1 MAQFAT
7 QRVGVAD
14 TQVEFIKLPPHSVEA
29 EQSVLG
35 GLLLENAAWDKIA
48 DMIGES
54 DFYRA
59 DHRLIYRHISKLVG
73 NSRPADVITVSE
85 SLESTKELEGI
96 GGRDSPRARSQTKRP
111 SAKLPP
117 DAHNRRGSAET

>member
-7 QRVGVAD
+7 QRVGMAD
-14 TQVEFIKLPPHSVEA
+14 TQVELIKLPPHSVEA

-35 GLLLENAAWDKIA
+35 GLLLDNPAWDKIA

-59 DHRLIYRHISKLVG
+59 DHRLIYRHICKLIG
-73 NSRPADVITVSE
+73 SSRPADVITVSE
-85 SLESTKELEGI
+85 SLDSTRELEGI
-96 GGRDSPRARSQTKRP
+96 GGASGSWGPPRKKTTPAEKPGRARVGGK
-111 SAKLPP
+111 
-117 DAHNRRGSAET
+117 